1 MLRMEYDYLIWEKEE
16 IAEIR
21 RKNEKF
27 EFVPPIT
34 FDNNLES
41 DSFGGV

>member
-1 MLRMEYDYLIWEKEE
+1 MLWMEYDYLIWEKEE
-16 IAEIR
+16 IAEIW

-27 EFVPPIT
+27 EFFPPIT